1 MPGYRVKVWKFYD
14 RLVSQVSLNI
24 HSFKE
29 TLLNSFFGE
38 MEKGEDWNYGEKAP
52 QQRWPEF
59 VQEDH
64 KDDDSETSIG
74 WLDDT
79 WERSDEE

>member
-1 MPGYRVKVWKFYD
+1 
-14 RLVSQVSLNI
+14 
-24 HSFKE
+24 
-29 TLLNSFFGE
+29 